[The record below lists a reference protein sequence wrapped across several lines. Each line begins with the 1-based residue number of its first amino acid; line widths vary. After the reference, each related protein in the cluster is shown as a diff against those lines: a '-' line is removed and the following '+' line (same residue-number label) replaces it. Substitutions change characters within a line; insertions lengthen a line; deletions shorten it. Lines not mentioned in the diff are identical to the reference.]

1 MKALFMHLPSS
12 LRSPKTVIA
21 GLVALVAVFAL
32 FRMIGGGLTV
42 EVASLSSDVPI
53 RVYGLGTI
61 EAKVS
66 SKLGFAVAGTL
77 VDLRADA
84 GETVPKG
91 AVLARLDD
99 AEQRAKVAAA
109 RALFDKAM
117 AQSVSA
123 RAIVAKT
130 TANRAQKERVSQRRK
145 SLVASGTV
153 SEETFG
159 DAHAA
164 AVGAGAD
171 AQAANAEVALALASL
186 ADARAQ
192 LDLNEVLLAR
202 HTLAAP
208 YDGRIALRSRELGSV
223 VATGESVFTFYDPAT
238 VWVLAYVD
246 ETLAGGVSPGQR
258 AEVRLRSAPAKRF
271 SGTVTRID
279 IESDRTTEERRIY
292 IACFDCPQHL
302 GEQAEVVI
310 DTARLEHA
318 LLVPVAAIE
327 GFDGRQG
334 LVWTVEAGKLAR
346 RKIMFAHR
354 TLDGRLEVAGDLP
367 DGAHVVTRLTSEL
380 TEGRSVRMTEAAP

>member
-1 MKALFMHLPSS
+1 MEN
-12 LRSPKTVIA
+12 
-21 GLVALVAVFAL
+21 ALVL
-32 FRMIGGGLTV
+32 GGLTV
-42 EVASLSSDVPI
+42 EIAGQSSDVPI

-77 VDLRADA
+77 MELRADA
-84 GETVPKG
+84 GDALPKG

-99 AEQRAKVAAA
+99 GEQRAKVAAA
-109 RALFDKAM
+109 RAQYDKAL
-117 AQSVSA
+117 AQSASA

-130 TANRAQKERVSQRRK
+130 AAARVQKERVSQRRQ

-171 AQAANAEVALALASL
+171 AQAANAEVALALATL

-192 LDLNEVLLAR
+192 LDLNEVLLSR
-202 HTLAAP
+202 HVMTLP
-208 YDGRIALRSRELGSV
+208 YDGKVSLRNKELGSV
-223 VATGESVFTFYDPAT
+223 VAPGEAVFTVFDPAT

-246 ETLAGGVSPGQR
+246 ETLAGGVTVGQG
-258 AEVRLRSAPAKRF
+258 AEVRLRSAPAARF
-271 SGTVTRID
+271 AGTVIRID

-292 IACFDCPQHL
+292 VACPDCPQHL

-310 DTARLEHA
+310 DTARLDRA

-334 LVWTVEAGKLAR
+334 LVWTVEDGKLAR
-346 RKIMFAHR
+346 RRLSFAHR
-354 TLDGRLEVAGDLP
+354 TLDGRLEVSGDLP
-367 DGAHVVTRLTSEL
+367 EGARVVTRPLSGL
-380 TEGRSVRMTEAAP
+380 AEGRSVRTAEAMP

>member
-1 MKALFMHLPSS
+1 MKRLT
-12 LRSPKTVIA
+12 PKTIA
-21 GLVALVAVFAL
+21 AVAAAVLVLLAA
-32 FRMIGGGLTV
+32 FRMTITGPVV
-42 EVASLSSDVPI
+42 EVAGLSTDVPV

-77 VDLRADA
+77 IELRADA
-84 GETVPKG
+84 GDTVAKG
-91 AVLARLDD
+91 AVLGRLDD
-99 AEQRAKVAAA
+99 GEQKAKVAAA
-109 RALFDKAM
+109 RAQYDKAM

-130 TANRAQKERVSQRRK
+130 AANRAQKERVSQRRK

-171 AQAANAEVALALASL
+171 AQAATAEVSLALATL

-192 LDLNEVLLAR
+192 LELNEVLLSR
-202 HTLAAP
+202 HVLTAP
-208 YDGRIALRSRELGSV
+208 YDGKVSLRNKELGSV
-223 VATGESVFTFYDPAT
+223 VAPGEAVFTVFDPAT

-246 ETLAGGVSPGQR
+246 ETLAGGITIGQT
-258 AEVRLRSAPAKRF
+258 AEVRLRSAPAARF
-271 SGTVTRID
+271 AATVIRID
-279 IESDRTTEERRIY
+279 VESDRTTEERRIY
-292 IACFDCPQHL
+292 VACRDCPQHL

-310 DTARLEHA
+310 DTARLDRA

-334 LVWTVEAGKLAR
+334 LVWTVEDGKLAR
-346 RKIMFAHR
+346 RRLSFGHR
-354 TLDGRLEVAGDLP
+354 TLDGRLEVVGDLP
-367 DGAHVVTRLTSEL
+367 DGARVVARPVAGMV
-380 TEGRSVRMTEAAP
+380 EGRSARMAEAAR

>member
-1 MKALFMHLPSS
+1 MKRL
-12 LRSPKTVIA
+12 SPKAIA
-21 GLVALVAVFAL
+21 AAVVAVLALVVAV
-32 FRMIGGGLTV
+32 RQIGTGLAV
-42 EVASLSSDVPI
+42 EVATLSTDVPV

-84 GETVPKG
+84 GESLPKG

-99 AEQRAKVAAA
+99 GEQRAKVAAA
-109 RALFDKAM
+109 RAQYDKAM
-117 AQSVSA
+117 AQSISA

-130 TANRAQKERVSQRRK
+130 TANRAQKERVSQRRQ

-171 AQAANAEVALALASL
+171 AQAANAEVGLALATL

-192 LDLNEVLLAR
+192 LELNEVLLSR
-202 HTLAAP
+202 HVLAAP
-208 YDGRIALRSRELGSV
+208 YDGKISYRNKELGSV
-223 VATGESVFTFYDPAT
+223 LAPGEAVFTLFDPAT

-246 ETLAGGVSPGQR
+246 ETLAGGIKVGQA
-258 AEVRLRSAPAKRF
+258 AEVRLRSAPAARF
-271 SGTVTRID
+271 AGSVVRID
-279 IESDRTTEERRIY
+279 IESDRTTEERRVY
-292 IACFDCPQHL
+292 VACRDCPQHL

-310 DTARLEHA
+310 DTARLDRA
-318 LLVPVAAIE
+318 LLVPVVAIE

-334 LVWTVEAGKLAR
+334 LVWTVEDGKLVR
-346 RKIMFAHR
+346 RRLSFAHR
-354 TLDGRLEVAGDLP
+354 TQDGRLEVSGDLP
-367 DGAHVVTRLTSEL
+367 EGARVVTRLVSGL
-380 TEGRSVRMTEAAP
+380 AEGRSVRTSEAAP